1 MSVYWLRMTENACGS
16 IENEFGFRIQLEI
29 ACFYFDLN
37 LFHSARN
44 RFYPCL
50 NHFYSAR
57 SLFFLHIILEF
68 FFYNFFLFLFLLV
81 PSYRLT
87 VLPLFVKVTFQR

>member
-1 MSVYWLRMTENACGS
+1 MSVCWLRMSENACGS
-16 IENEFGFRIQLEI
+16 IENGFGFRIQLEI
-29 ACFYFDLN
+29 ACFYFGLN
-37 LFHSARN
+37 HFYSARN
-44 RFYPCL
+44 HFYPSL

-68 FFYNFFLFLFLLV
+68 FFFNFFF
-81 PSYRLT
+81 SHINRIT